1 MILKE
6 KIKPIGFHDS
16 NGGLNRLGFKPSV
29 DQIYYCL
36 K

>member
-16 NGGLNRLGFKPSV
+16 NRVLNILGFKPSI